1 MTAPPKENVSL
12 FICDDIRKEEHD
24 KLSMLGIYY
33 NRVVSI
39 PKSENS
45 DEVIFSLCFV
55 ITLNATPADYPI
67 SFEIL
72 DKHAHNSIFKSPDEI
87 LTVKKDY
94 NYGIFAAKLGNIK
107 HASNHESDYIFN
119 LRILDREYK
128 FPFILNEV

>member
-1 MTAPPKENVSL
+1 MTSPPKESVSL

-39 PKSENS
+39 PKNDNS
-45 DEVIFSLCFV
+45 DEAIFSLCFV
-55 ITLNATPADYPI
+55 ITLNAQPADYPI

-72 DKHAHNSIFKSPDEI
+72 DRHAHNSIFKSPDEI
-87 LTVKKDY
+87 LTVKEGF

-107 HASNHESDYIFN
+107 HASSHETDYIFS
-119 LRILDREYK
+119 LKIIDGEYK
-128 FPFILNEV
+128 FPFKLHEV